1 MSELI
6 KEEVDLTNID
16 VQQCPYDAYKKLREE
31 APVYKDPKTGFFII
45 TKYKDVRA
53 VLNDTENFKNSLGA
67 AAQKEDANI
76 NSDHVKKG
84 IKLFKEKGWV
94 PAPTL
99 AGRDDPNHKEM
110 RSIFNQA
117 FRPSKI
123 KEIEPEVKNLSY
135 QLINSFISDGYCN
148 WVKQFSIPLPL
159 KIIGIQMGIE
169 NENDLWKIKNSTDA
183 FFHRIGMMLSEEE
196 ELETIEREIEGQH
209 YFQPIFEKL
218 RECPNDTLLSDLV
231 NTEIEAWGRTLND
244 NELHAEMMA
253 DTFVGGSETTTNAL
267 SAGMRILIE
276 RNDIW
281 EKLKSDQDKYLKVF
295 IEEVLRLESP
305 VQSLMRNA
313 AKDVELNGV
322 KIPKGS
328 VINVRYAAANRDS
341 DIFED
346 PEEVNLDRKKAGAH
360 MAFGSGIH
368 HCLGA
373 PLARRELYW
382 GFKAALDLFDEVKFS
397 EDKNDFAYHP
407 HYLLRSLKELHIE
420 FTPADKL

>member
-1 MSELI
+1 MSEMI
-6 KEEVDLTNID
+6 KEEVDLTNVDI
-16 VQQCPYDAYKKLREE
+16 QQCPYDAYKKLREE
-31 APVYKDPKTGFFII
+31 APVYQDPKTGFFII
-45 TKYKDVRA
+45 TKYKDVRT
-53 VLNDTENFKNSLGA
+53 VLLDTENFKNSLGA
-67 AAQKEDANI
+67 AAQKEEANI

-84 IKLFKEKGWV
+84 IMLFKEKGWV

-110 RSIFNQA
+110 RSIFDQA

-123 KEIEPEVKNLSY
+123 KELEPEVKNLSY
-135 QLINSFISDGYCN
+135 QLIKNFLSHGYCN

-169 NENDLWKIKNSTDA
+169 NEDDLWKIKNSTDA

-218 RECPNDTLLSDLV
+218 RKCPNDTLLSDLV

-267 SAGMRILIE
+267 SAGMKILIE

-281 EKLKSDQDKYLKVF
+281 EKLKSEQDKYLKVF
-295 IEEVLRLESP
+295 VEEVLRLESP

-328 VINVRYAAANRDS
+328 VINIRYAAANRDS
-341 DIFED
+341 DIFEYPD
-346 PEEVNLDRKKAGAH
+346 EVNLDRKKAGAH

-382 GFKAALDLFDEVKFS
+382 GFKAALDLFGEVKFS
-397 EDKNDFAYHP
+397 EGKNDFAYHP

-420 FTPADKL
+420 FTPSDAL